1 MKERLSMC
9 SDTDIEL
16 YDTLAEGFGV
26 SPSLIRRD
34 STSRRSFPV
43 EKWYPREETDLVDEE
58 DESDN
63 FNRNQ
68 ANKFVRMIVA
78 DVRDE

>member
-43 EKWYPREETDLVDEE
+43 EKWYPREETDLVAEE
-58 DESDN
+58 DEN
-63 FNRNQ
+63 LNR
-68 ANKFVRMIVA
+68 ANRYVKMIVA

>member
-1 MKERLSMC
+1 MC
-9 SDTDIEL
+9 DDTDL
-16 YDTLAEGFGV
+16 QLHDTLAEGFGV

-43 EKWYPREETDLVDEE
+43 EKWYPREETDLVAEE
-58 DESDN
+58 DELDP
-63 FNRNQ
+63 FNLNR
-68 ANKFVRMIVA
+68 ANRYVKMIVA